1 MRGPMFK
8 EFDISLMK
16 VVPIAGRTRVEFR
29 IEALNVFNSVNYV
42 PVTGFNNVGGQQIGA
57 TIGNYEVSGLTGTN
71 TARIV
76 QLVTRVTW

>member
-16 VVPIAGRTRVEFR
+16 VIPIAGRTRFEFR

-42 PVTGFNNVGGQQIGA
+42 PVTGIGS

-71 TARIV
+71 TARVV
-76 QLVTRVTW
+76 QLVSRVTW